1 MKRVPLDDDQVVR
14 YLEDGYVV
22 LNPTELDQAFHHRM
36 YQAACLT
43 YGMAQG
49 AASQGAAP
57 HIKVI
62 ADNLRQRIPDS
73 EVLLRSPTVD
83 GAITSILGENW
94 QIYPHDFIH
103 ESSPNDQ
110 FFHQDGNLPWN
121 DRGHYRCHR
130 PEWAMLFYYPQPT
143 DEISGPTEV
152 LPGTQ
157 YWANDYERPDG
168 TWHRG
173 DPLGRNL
180 PPFDARAATLKERD
194 AYIQEV
200 ADTWGVPNLER
211 RKIEV
216 PCGHVVLASYDLS
229 HRGTRQKAEYDG
241 RRFMYKFYLY
251 RAESPAKRTSA
262 KSLVV
267 APQINNEKIARIV
280 EQNWYWLRG
289 ETPNSKP
296 NSSNLACDTLLK
308 AESDAERIRI
318 AYELGVLA
326 NRDEQIRDDLIS
338 FIAHEREAVRRAA
351 GYALGLVDSLNS
363 EALKSLMTNERA
375 PVRRATILALR
386 EACCCDQPA
395 IDWLTDRLETDPDD
409 LVRSNA
415 AYALGILARTKSA
428 TLIDKERIIARL
440 DQAVEPDNTENGGMS
455 RSTVRENIALALT
468 MIQLTS
474 SEVEITLRYAI
485 AEHDRYAKSLLFI
498 AIQRSLRNLS
508 EPWLTDLI
516 DYLSDRRFVV

>member
-1 MKRVPLDDDQVVR
+1 MNLVRLNDQQIVQ

-22 LNPTELDQAFHHRM
+22 LNPTELDQAFHLRM

-49 AASQGAAP
+49 AASQGVAP

-62 ADNLRQRIPDS
+62 ADNLRPRIPET
-73 EVLLRSPTVD
+73 EVLLRSPTID
-83 GAITSILGENW
+83 GAITSVLGENW

-143 DEISGPTEV
+143 DDSSGPTEV

-157 YWANDYERPDG
+157 YWGNDYELPNG

-173 DPLGRNL
+173 DPLGRDL
-180 PPFDARAATLKERD
+180 PPFDVRTATLQERD
-194 AYIQEV
+194 AYIQAV
-200 ADTWGVPNLER
+200 ADTWGVSNLER
-211 RKIEV
+211 RRIEV
-216 PCGHVVLASYDLS
+216 PCGQAVLASYDLS
-229 HRGTRQKAEYDG
+229 HRGTRQQAGFEG

-251 RAESPAKRTSA
+251 RGENPKEPTWDRRTST
-262 KSLVV
+262 V
-267 APQINNEKIARIV
+267 PRIDNEKIAPIV
-280 EQNWYWLRG
+280 ERNWYWLSG
-289 ETPNSKP
+289 EKARWDTTRNRV
-296 NSSNLACDTLLK
+296 SSASLLD
-308 AESDAERIRI
+308 AETDAERTRI

-326 NRDEQIRDDLIS
+326 NSSASVRRELIS
-338 FIAHEREAVRRAA
+338 LIAHERESIRRAA
-351 GYALGLVDSLNS
+351 GYALGLVDSLGGAELES
-363 EALKSLMTNERA
+363 HMTDERA

-386 EACCCDQPA
+386 EAGCCDP
-395 IDWLTDRLETDPDD
+395 DTVSWLVDRLESDPDD

-415 AYALGILARTKSA
+415 AYALGILLRANPEALGTKQR
-428 TLIDKERIIARL
+428 LIARL
-440 DQAVEPDNTENGGMS
+440 DHAMEPDNTDNGGMS
-455 RSTVRENIALALT
+455 RSTVRENVALALT

-474 SEVEITLRYAI
+474 SEIQRTLQYAM

-498 AIQRSLRNLS
+498 AIQRSLRNVS
-508 EPWLTDLI
+508 EPWVADLI
-516 DYLSDRRFVV
+516 DYLADRRFVV